1 MNAVLLMVLM
11 FGIFPA
17 GLLAFGLAMEK
28 WANRNDEALCAVCN
42 ATSRFYSVIPNELC
56 DKHRFEWAE
65 EKNFLI
71 N

>member
-28 WANRNDEALCAVCN
+28 WANRNDEAYLNDLVGDY
-42 ATSRFYSVIPNELC
+42 R
-56 DKHRFEWAE
+56 K
-65 EKNFLI
+65 
-71 N
+71 